1 MGFTY
6 QQAIREHRCSEWAER
21 SVHKTIARDHKSVAC
36 KLIVREAE
44 VLLYSTAGTP
54 QRVPP
59 VNTFLYVGNFFAGF
73 ECYFFKEEEL
83 LGSVLL
89 TVELSTEFF
98 VSLPVKF
105 THADTVRNSTLAC
118 EFTSALWPE

>member
-1 MGFTY
+1 MQTHCEGSRSIPVF
-6 QQAIREHRCSEWAER
+6 HCGNSSE
-21 SVHKTIARDHKSVAC
+21 S
-36 KLIVREAE
+36 
-44 VLLYSTAGTP
+44 P
-54 QRVPP
+54 PPP

-89 TVELSTEFF
+89 TVELSTEIF

>member
-1 MGFTY
+1 M
-6 QQAIREHRCSEWAER
+6 
-21 SVHKTIARDHKSVAC
+21 
-36 KLIVREAE
+36 REAE
-44 VLLYSTAGTP
+44 VFLYSTAGTP
-54 QRVPP
+54 QRVPPPP

-89 TVELSTEFF
+89 TVELSTEIF